1 MESGADLTSGRRASV
16 KRLSRI
22 IIDDKIHFGK
32 PVIKGTRV
40 PVELVI
46 GKLAGGM
53 AFEDVQKEYE
63 ISRDDI
69 LAALDY
75 AAKTL
80 SGEEIRVNA

>member
-1 MESGADLTSGRRASV
+1 M
-16 KRLSRI
+16 KKLSRI
-22 IIDDKIHFGK
+22 VIDDKIHFGK

-53 AFEDVQKEYE
+53 KFEEVQKEYR
-63 ISRDDI
+63 ISRNDL

-80 SGEEIRVNA
+80 SGEEIRVIS